1 MLVLKGELMT
11 TEERVREII
20 DDISALPENA
30 GRDLPFYDLG
40 LDSLD
45 YTELVMELE
54 EEFSDEKLEIT
65 DEAAE
70 KWETLGDVIVY
81 VERKLAE

>member
-1 MLVLKGELMT
+1 MT

-20 DDISALPENA
+20 DDISALPEDA
-30 GRDLPFYDLG
+30 GRDLPFYELG

-54 EEFSDEKLEIT
+54 EEFGDDGLEIE
-65 DEAAE
+65 DESAE
-70 KWETLGDVIVY
+70 KWETLGDVISY